1 MFGDHS
7 TENDEYGDSDDEHT
21 ETWALNDSDGVD
33 IEGADGRIIQSE
45 TETRAPDRRH

>member
-21 ETWALNDSDGVD
+21 GTLHGSDGVD
-33 IEGADGRIIQSE
+33 IEEAVWTQNAE
-45 TETRAPDRRH
+45 

>member
-33 IEGADGRIIQSE
+33 IEGADGTQN
-45 TETRAPDRRH
+45 TE